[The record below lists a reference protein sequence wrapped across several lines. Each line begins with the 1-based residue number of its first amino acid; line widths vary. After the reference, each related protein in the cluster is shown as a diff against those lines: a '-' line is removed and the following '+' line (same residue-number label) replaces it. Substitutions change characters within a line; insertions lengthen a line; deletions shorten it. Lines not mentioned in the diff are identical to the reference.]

1 MTQYTEQ
8 SLGLSD
14 SSATPPAQSASEDPI
29 STVAVQSLE
38 AQELAR
44 QSLDFLAALAL
55 PTVFRYLFPPV
66 FLSLIHI

>member
-1 MTQYTEQ
+1 MTQFTEKT
-8 SLGLSD
+8 LGLADPEPTSD
-14 SSATPPAQSASEDPI
+14 EPTAS
-29 STVAVQSLE
+29 VAVQAQE

-66 FLSLIHI
+66 FKAIWQFLLSYVS